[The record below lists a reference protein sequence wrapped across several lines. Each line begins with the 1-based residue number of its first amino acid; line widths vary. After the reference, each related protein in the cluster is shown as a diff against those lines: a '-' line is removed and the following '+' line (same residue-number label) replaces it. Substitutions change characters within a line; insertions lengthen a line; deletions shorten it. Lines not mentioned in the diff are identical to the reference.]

1 LQSGE
6 TPLAMAMNYGH
17 REVEALLL
25 QHGAK

>member
-1 LQSGE
+1 LQVGK
-6 TPLAMAMNYGH
+6 TPLAKAKKYGH